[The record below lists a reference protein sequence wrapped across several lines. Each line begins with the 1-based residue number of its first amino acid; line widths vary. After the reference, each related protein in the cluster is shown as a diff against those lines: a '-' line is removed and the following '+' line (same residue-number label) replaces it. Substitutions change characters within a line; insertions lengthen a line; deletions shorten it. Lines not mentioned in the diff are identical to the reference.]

1 MSQYLEVAI
10 AAARVAGELQRQA
23 YHGTLVVRET
33 SRHDI
38 KLQTDVDCEEAIR
51 GIIARAYPD
60 HALLGEEGGGTLPA
74 AQPVWIIDPLDGTVN
89 FSRRLPHFCTSIA
102 LQMQGRVVAAVVYDP
117 LLDELFTAEEGAG
130 AYLNGTRLQVSDT
143 AELCAANMAI
153 GFAKS
158 QETIARGLGKLTELA
173 HAVSKIRI
181 MGAAALDL
189 AYVAAG
195 RFDGFIEYGL
205 RTWDIAA
212 GTLLI
217 REAGGHVLLSP
228 RGELSWDVWA
238 DNGRIW

>member
-1 MSQYLEVAI
+1 MSEYLEVAI

-23 YHGTLVVRET
+23 YHGTLVVRES

-51 GIIARAYPD
+51 GVVLQAFPD
-60 HALLGEEGGGTLPA
+60 HAVLGEEGGGTLPA
-74 AQPVWIIDPLDGTVN
+74 DRPAWIIDPLDGTVN
-89 FSRRLPHFCTSIA
+89 YSRRLPHFCTSIA
-102 LQMQGRVVAAVVYDP
+102 LQVQGRVIAAVVYHP
-117 LLDELFTAEEGAG
+117 LLDELYTAEEGAG
-130 AYLNGTRLQVSDT
+130 AYLNGTRLHVSDT
-143 AELCAANMAI
+143 AELWAANMAI

-158 QETIARGLGKLTELA
+158 QETIARGLGKINELA
-173 HAVSKIRI
+173 QSVSKIRI
-181 MGAAALDL
+181 MGAAALEM

-217 REAGGHVLLSP
+217 REAGGRVLLIP
-228 RGELSWDVWA
+228 RGELAWDVWA